1 MRKNL
6 FVSLFLLT
14 SFVFAEDY
22 PSILNDNTNPDII
35 VDGADS
41 HTSDLNPAINQT
53 ERVYIKVNLQENST
67 QNIFEYKNFIIDS
80 NIYEREITFKFK
92 QENSKLWSI
101 ETIISDIKLAK
112 VSINGQ
118 FTTSNIVLMQ
128 FNPEGKLAWLT
139 DIAGNRVVF
148 GDAYFNLHLLY
159 PDGKE
164 QILIISLGS
173 IGEETA
179 ITLTSSPS
187 EVSSFTQ
194 DGKIGDF

>member
-53 ERVYIKVNLQENST
+53 ERVYVKVNLQENST